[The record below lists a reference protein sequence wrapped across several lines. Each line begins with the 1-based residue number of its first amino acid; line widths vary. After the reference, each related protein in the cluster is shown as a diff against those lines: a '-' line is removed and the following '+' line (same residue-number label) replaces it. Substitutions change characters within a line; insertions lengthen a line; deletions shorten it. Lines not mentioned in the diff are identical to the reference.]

1 MARKIR
7 FGQTMRAL
15 DHVLDLILP
24 MNRLSK
30 LTKRN
35 VLWGMAAIILLSVS
49 FAPVPPSMVVVI
61 DAGHGGADPGNLG
74 TKRYR
79 TTEKEVTLDVA
90 LLLRNYIRERFA
102 DVKIVMTRDADEFP
116 SLKRR
121 VAIANENQADLFI
134 SIHCDAFDNPQAKGS
149 STFVMGMHKSE
160 ESLRVAMKENASI
173 YQEDDYETRYAG
185 FNPDDP
191 DTYIALSLKQSV
203 YLNQSL
209 EFGSLIQNQFAN
221 RVGRNDR
228 GVKQAGYYV
237 ISFTNM
243 PSVLVELGFLTNP
256 KEEDFLNSQRGK
268 ELMASALL
276 RAFRTYKEKH
286 HPGPDIHESSPATTP
301 SADEKVETIE
311 SEVTAGPPFIS
322 PTYRIQILA
331 SQAPLST
338 DDSRLYQVGPVV
350 EYISNGLFK
359 YAVGTFNS
367 SIEASLQKSKI
378 QKQGFPDAF
387 VVKFEGKTWEEQGVK
402 PLSKN

>member
-1 MARKIR
+1 
-7 FGQTMRAL
+7 
-15 DHVLDLILP
+15 
-24 MNRLSK
+24 
-30 LTKRN
+30 
-35 VLWGMAAIILLSVS
+35 
-49 FAPVPPSMVVVI
+49 MVVVI

-90 LLLRNYIRERFA
+90 LLLRKYIQERFP
-102 DVKIVMTRDADEFP
+102 DVKIVMTRERDEYP
-116 SLKRR
+116 SLQRR
-121 VAIANENQADLFI
+121 VALANETQADLFI
-134 SIHCDAFDNPQAKGS
+134 SIHCDAFDNPKARGS

-191 DTYIALSLKQSV
+191 DTYIALALKQSV

-209 EFGSLIQNQFAN
+209 ELGSLIQNQFSN
-221 RVGRNDR
+221 RVGRKDR

-256 KEEDFLNSQRGK
+256 EEEDFLNSQNGK

-286 HPGPDIHESSPATTP
+286 HPGPAAPEPAP
-301 SADEKVETIE
+301 APQPAPEEPAAPAAAAPNPD
-311 SEVTAGPPFIS
+311 APLAS

-331 SQAPLST
+331 SQDPLST
-338 DDSRLYQVGPVV
+338 DDSRLAGVGPVV
-350 EYISNGLFK
+350 EYIRNGLYK
-359 YAVGTFNS
+359 YAVGSFDS
-367 SIEASLQKSKI
+367 SVEASLQKSQI
-378 QKQGFPDAF
+378 QNQGFPDAF

-402 PLSKN
+402 PLTKN

>member
-1 MARKIR
+1 
-7 FGQTMRAL
+7 
-15 DHVLDLILP
+15 
-24 MNRLSK
+24 
-30 LTKRN
+30 
-35 VLWGMAAIILLSVS
+35 
-49 FAPVPPSMVVVI
+49 MVVVI

-90 LLLRNYIRERFA
+90 LLLRKYISERFP
-102 DVKIVMTRDADEFP
+102 DVKIVMTRERDEYP
-116 SLKRR
+116 SLQRR
-121 VAIANENQADLFI
+121 VAMANETQADLFI
-134 SIHCDAFDNPQAKGS
+134 SIHCDAFDNPQARGS

-191 DTYIALSLKQSV
+191 DTYIALALKQSV

-209 EFGSLIQNQFAN
+209 ELGSLIQNQFAD
-221 RVGRNDR
+221 RVGRKDR

-256 KEEDFLNSQRGK
+256 EEEDFLNSQNGK

-286 HPGPDIHESSPATTP
+286 HPGPSARQPQPTPQPAPEEQPEPVATP
-301 SADEKVETIE
+301 ASAN
-311 SEVTAGPPFIS
+311 APLAS

-331 SQAPLST
+331 SQDPLST
-338 DDSRLYQVGPVV
+338 DDSRLADVGPVV
-350 EYISNGLFK
+350 EYIRNGLYK
-359 YAVGTFNS
+359 YAVGSFDS
-367 SIEASLQKSKI
+367 SVEASLQKSKI
-378 QKQGFPDAF
+378 QQQGFPDAF
-387 VVKFEGKTWEEQGVK
+387 VVKFEGTTWEEQGVK
-402 PLSKN
+402 PLRKN

>member
-1 MARKIR
+1 
-7 FGQTMRAL
+7 
-15 DHVLDLILP
+15 
-24 MNRLSK
+24 
-30 LTKRN
+30 
-35 VLWGMAAIILLSVS
+35 
-49 FAPVPPSMVVVI
+49 MVVVI

-90 LLLRNYIRERFA
+90 LLLRKYISERFP
-102 DVKIVMTRDADEFP
+102 DVKIVMTRERDEFP
-116 SLKRR
+116 SLKKR
-121 VAIANENQADLFI
+121 VAIANETQADLFI
-134 SIHCDAFDNPQAKGS
+134 SIHCDAFDNPQARGS

-191 DTYIALSLKQSV
+191 DTYIALALKQSV

-209 EFGSLIQNQFAN
+209 ELGSLIQNQFAD
-221 RVGRNDR
+221 RVGRKDR

-256 KEEDFLNSQRGK
+256 EEEDFLNSQNGK

-286 HPGPDIHESSPATTP
+286 HPGPPAQEPTPAPEEQPEPVAATP
-301 SADEKVETIE
+301 SADAPLT
-311 SEVTAGPPFIS
+311 S

-331 SQAPLST
+331 SQDPLST
-338 DDSRLYQVGPVV
+338 DDSRLADVGPVV
-350 EYISNGLFK
+350 EYIRNGLYK
-359 YAVGTFNS
+359 YAVGSFGS
-367 SIEASLQKSKI
+367 SVEASLHKSKI
-378 QKQGFPDAF
+378 QQQGFPDAF
-387 VVKFEGKTWEEQGVK
+387 VVKFEGTTWEEQGVK
-402 PLSKN
+402 PLRKN

>member
-1 MARKIR
+1 
-7 FGQTMRAL
+7 
-15 DHVLDLILP
+15 
-24 MNRLSK
+24 
-30 LTKRN
+30 
-35 VLWGMAAIILLSVS
+35 MAAIILLSVS

-90 LLLRNYIRERFA
+90 LLLRKYISERFP
-102 DVKIVMTRDADEFP
+102 DVKIVMTRVGDEFP
-116 SLKRR
+116 SLKKR
-121 VAIANENQADLFI
+121 VAIANETQADLFI
-134 SIHCDAFDNPQAKGS
+134 SIHCDAFENPKARGS

-191 DTYIALSLKQSV
+191 DTYIALALKQSV

-209 EFGSLIQNQFAN
+209 ELGSLIQNQFAD
-221 RVGRNDR
+221 RVGRKDR

-256 KEEDFLNSQRGK
+256 EEEDFLNSENGK

-286 HPGPDIHESSPATTP
+286 HPGPPEVEPEPTP
-301 SADEKVETIE
+301 ETKPEAVAGSQPNSKPEADRSLT
-311 SEVTAGPPFIS
+311 S

-331 SQAPLST
+331 SQDPLST
-338 DDSRLYQVGPVV
+338 DDSRLGDAGPVV
-350 EYISNGLFK
+350 EYIRNGLYK
-359 YAVGTFNS
+359 YAVGSFGS
-367 SIEASLQKSKI
+367 SVEASLHKSKI
-378 QKQGFPDAF
+378 QQQGFPDAF
-387 VVKFEGKTWEEQGVK
+387 VVKFEGTTWEEQGVK
-402 PLSKN
+402 PLRKN

>member
-1 MARKIR
+1 
-7 FGQTMRAL
+7 
-15 DHVLDLILP
+15 
-24 MNRLSK
+24 
-30 LTKRN
+30 
-35 VLWGMAAIILLSVS
+35 
-49 FAPVPPSMVVVI
+49 MVVVI

-90 LLLRNYIRERFA
+90 LLLRKYISERFP
-102 DVKIVMTRDADEFP
+102 DVKIVMTRERDEFP
-116 SLKRR
+116 SLKKR
-121 VAIANENQADLFI
+121 VAIANETQADLFI
-134 SIHCDAFDNPQAKGS
+134 SIHCDAFDNPQARGS

-191 DTYIALSLKQSV
+191 DTYIALALKQSV

-209 EFGSLIQNQFAN
+209 ELGSLIQNQFAD
-221 RVGRNDR
+221 RVGRKDR

-256 KEEDFLNSQRGK
+256 EEEDFLNSQNGK

-286 HPGPDIHESSPATTP
+286 HPGPPAQEPTPAPEEQPEPVAATP
-301 SADEKVETIE
+301 SADVPLT
-311 SEVTAGPPFIS
+311 S

-331 SQAPLST
+331 SQDPLST
-338 DDSRLYQVGPVV
+338 DDSRLADVGPVV
-350 EYISNGLFK
+350 EYIRNGLYK
-359 YAVGTFNS
+359 YAVGSFDS
-367 SIEASLQKSKI
+367 SVEASLQKSKI
-378 QKQGFPDAF
+378 QQRGFPDAF
-387 VVKFEGKTWEEQGVK
+387 VVKFEGTTWEEQGVK
-402 PLSKN
+402 PLRKN

>member
-1 MARKIR
+1 
-7 FGQTMRAL
+7 
-15 DHVLDLILP
+15 
-24 MNRLSK
+24 
-30 LTKRN
+30 
-35 VLWGMAAIILLSVS
+35 MAAIILLSVS

-61 DAGHGGADPGNLG
+61 DAGHGGTDPGNLG

-90 LLLRNYIRERFA
+90 LLLRKYIRERFP
-102 DVKIVMTRDADEFP
+102 DVKIVMTRDGDEFP
-116 SLKRR
+116 SLKKR
-121 VAIANENQADLFI
+121 VAIANETQADLFI
-134 SIHCDAFDNPQAKGS
+134 SIHCDAFDNPKARGS

-191 DTYIALSLKQSV
+191 DTYIALALKQSV

-209 EFGSLIQNQFAN
+209 ELGSLIQNQFSD
-221 RVGRNDR
+221 RIGRKDR

-256 KEEDFLNSQRGK
+256 EEEDFLNSQNGK

-286 HPGPDIHESSPATTP
+286 HPGATAPEPAPAPQPAPEEPAAPVAAASNPDAPLA
-301 SADEKVETIE
+301 
-311 SEVTAGPPFIS
+311 S

-331 SQAPLST
+331 SQDPLST
-338 DDSRLYQVGPVV
+338 DDSRLAQVGPVV
-350 EYISNGLFK
+350 EYIRNGLYK
-359 YAVGTFNS
+359 YAVGSYDS
-367 SIEASLQKSKI
+367 SVEASLQKSQI
-378 QKQGFPDAF
+378 QNQGFPDAF

-402 PLSKN
+402 PLAKN

>member
-1 MARKIR
+1 
-7 FGQTMRAL
+7 
-15 DHVLDLILP
+15 
-24 MNRLSK
+24 
-30 LTKRN
+30 
-35 VLWGMAAIILLSVS
+35 MAAIILLSVS

-90 LLLRNYIRERFA
+90 LLLRKYISERFP
-102 DVKIVMTRDADEFP
+102 DVKIVMTRDGDEFP
-116 SLKRR
+116 SLKKR
-121 VAIANENQADLFI
+121 VAIANETQADLFI
-134 SIHCDAFDNPQAKGS
+134 SIHCDAFDNPKARGS

-191 DTYIALSLKQSV
+191 DTYIALALKQSV

-209 EFGSLIQNQFAN
+209 ELGSLIQNQFSN
-221 RVGRNDR
+221 RVGRRDR

-256 KEEDFLNSQRGK
+256 EEEDFLNSQNGK

-286 HPGPDIHESSPATTP
+286 HPGPAAPEPAP
-301 SADEKVETIE
+301 APQPAPEEPGAPVAAASNPDAPL
-311 SEVTAGPPFIS
+311 AS

-331 SQAPLST
+331 SQDPLST
-338 DDSRLYQVGPVV
+338 DDSRLAGVGPVV
-350 EYISNGLFK
+350 EYIRNGLYK
-359 YAVGTFNS
+359 YAVGSYDS
-367 SIEASLQKSKI
+367 SVEASLQKSQI
-378 QKQGFPDAF
+378 QNQGFPDAF

-402 PLSKN
+402 PLAKN

>member
-1 MARKIR
+1 
-7 FGQTMRAL
+7 
-15 DHVLDLILP
+15 
-24 MNRLSK
+24 
-30 LTKRN
+30 
-35 VLWGMAAIILLSVS
+35 MAAIILLSVS

-90 LLLRNYIRERFA
+90 LLLRKYIQERFP
-102 DVKIVMTRDADEFP
+102 DVKIVMTRERDEYP
-116 SLKRR
+116 SLQRR
-121 VAIANENQADLFI
+121 VALANETQADLFI
-134 SIHCDAFDNPQAKGS
+134 SIHCDAFDNPKARGS

-191 DTYIALSLKQSV
+191 DTYIALALKQSV

-209 EFGSLIQNQFAN
+209 ELGSLIQNQFSD
-221 RVGRNDR
+221 RVGRKDR

-256 KEEDFLNSQRGK
+256 EEEDFLNSQNGK

-286 HPGPDIHESSPATTP
+286 HPGPAAPEPAP
-301 SADEKVETIE
+301 APQPEPEEPAEPVAAASNPNAPL
-311 SEVTAGPPFIS
+311 AS

-331 SQAPLST
+331 SQDPLST
-338 DDSRLYQVGPVV
+338 DDSRLAGVGPVV
-350 EYISNGLFK
+350 EYIRNGLYK
-359 YAVGTFNS
+359 YAVGSFDS
-367 SIEASLQKSKI
+367 SVEASLQKSQI
-378 QKQGFPDAF
+378 QNQGFTDAF

-402 PLSKN
+402 PLAKN

>member
-1 MARKIR
+1 
-7 FGQTMRAL
+7 MRAL
-15 DHVLDLILP
+15 DHVLDLNLP
-24 MNRLSK
+24 MKRLSK
-30 LTKRN
+30 LTKRT
-35 VLWGMAAIILLSVS
+35 VLCGMAAIILLSVS

-90 LLLRNYIRERFA
+90 LLLRKYISERFP
-102 DVKIVMTRDADEFP
+102 DVKIVMTRDGDEFP
-116 SLKRR
+116 SLKKR
-121 VAIANENQADLFI
+121 VAIANETQADLFI
-134 SIHCDAFDNPQAKGS
+134 SIHCDAFDNPKARGS

-191 DTYIALSLKQSV
+191 DTYIALALKQSV

-209 EFGSLIQNQFAN
+209 ELGSLIQNQFSD
-221 RVGRNDR
+221 RVGRKDR

-256 KEEDFLNSQRGK
+256 EEEDFLNSQNGK

-286 HPGPDIHESSPATTP
+286 HPGPAAPEPAP
-301 SADEKVETIE
+301 APQPAPEEPAAPAAAASNPDAPL
-311 SEVTAGPPFIS
+311 AS

-331 SQAPLST
+331 SQDPLST
-338 DDSRLYQVGPVV
+338 DDSRLAHVGPVV
-350 EYISNGLFK
+350 EYIRNGLYK
-359 YAVGTFNS
+359 YAVGSFDS
-367 SIEASLQKSKI
+367 SVEASLQKSQI
-378 QKQGFPDAF
+378 QNQGFPDAF

-402 PLSKN
+402 PLTKN

>member
-1 MARKIR
+1 
-7 FGQTMRAL
+7 
-15 DHVLDLILP
+15 
-24 MNRLSK
+24 
-30 LTKRN
+30 
-35 VLWGMAAIILLSVS
+35 
-49 FAPVPPSMVVVI
+49 MVVVI

-90 LLLRNYIRERFA
+90 LLLRKYISERFP
-102 DVKIVMTRDADEFP
+102 DVKIVMTRERDEFP
-116 SLKRR
+116 SLKKR
-121 VAIANENQADLFI
+121 VAIANETQADLFI
-134 SIHCDAFDNPQAKGS
+134 SIHCDAFDNPQARGS

-191 DTYIALSLKQSV
+191 DTYIALALKQSV

-209 EFGSLIQNQFAN
+209 ELGSLIQNQFAD
-221 RVGRNDR
+221 RVGRKDR

-256 KEEDFLNSQRGK
+256 EEEDFLNSQNGK

-286 HPGPDIHESSPATTP
+286 HPGPPAQEPTPAPEEQPEPVAATP
-301 SADEKVETIE
+301 SADAPLT
-311 SEVTAGPPFIS
+311 S
-322 PTYRIQILA
+322 PTYRIQVLA
-331 SQAPLST
+331 SQDPLST
-338 DDSRLYQVGPVV
+338 DDSRLADVGPVV
-350 EYISNGLFK
+350 EYIRNGLYK
-359 YAVGTFNS
+359 YAVGSFDS
-367 SIEASLQKSKI
+367 SVEASLQKSKI
-378 QKQGFPDAF
+378 QQRGFPDAF
-387 VVKFEGKTWEEQGVK
+387 VVKFEGTTWEEQGVK
-402 PLSKN
+402 PLRKN

>member
-1 MARKIR
+1 
-7 FGQTMRAL
+7 
-15 DHVLDLILP
+15 
-24 MNRLSK
+24 
-30 LTKRN
+30 
-35 VLWGMAAIILLSVS
+35 MAAIILLSVS

-90 LLLRNYIRERFA
+90 LLLRKYIQERFP
-102 DVKIVMTRDADEFP
+102 DVKIVMTRERDEYP
-116 SLKRR
+116 SLQRR
-121 VAIANENQADLFI
+121 VALANETQADLFI
-134 SIHCDAFDNPQAKGS
+134 SIHCDAFDNPKARGS

-191 DTYIALSLKQSV
+191 DTYIALALKQSV

-209 EFGSLIQNQFAN
+209 ELGSLIQNQFSD
-221 RVGRNDR
+221 RVGRKDR

-256 KEEDFLNSQRGK
+256 EEEDFLNSQNGK

-286 HPGPDIHESSPATTP
+286 HPGPAAPEPAP
-301 SADEKVETIE
+301 APQPAAEEPAEPVAAVSNPNAPL
-311 SEVTAGPPFIS
+311 AS

-331 SQAPLST
+331 SQDPLST
-338 DDSRLYQVGPVV
+338 DDSRLAGVGPVV
-350 EYISNGLFK
+350 EYIRNGLYK
-359 YAVGTFNS
+359 YAVGSFDS
-367 SIEASLQKSKI
+367 SVEASLQKSQI
-378 QKQGFPDAF
+378 QNQGFTDAF

-402 PLSKN
+402 PLAKN

>member
-1 MARKIR
+1 
-7 FGQTMRAL
+7 
-15 DHVLDLILP
+15 
-24 MNRLSK
+24 
-30 LTKRN
+30 
-35 VLWGMAAIILLSVS
+35 MAAIILLSVS

-90 LLLRNYIRERFA
+90 LLLRKYIQERFP
-102 DVKIVMTRDADEFP
+102 DVKIVMTRERDEYP
-116 SLKRR
+116 SLQRR
-121 VAIANENQADLFI
+121 VALANETQADLFI
-134 SIHCDAFDNPQAKGS
+134 SIHCDAFDNPKARGS

-185 FNPDDP
+185 FNPNDP
-191 DTYIALSLKQSV
+191 DTYIALALKQSV

-209 EFGSLIQNQFAN
+209 ELGSLIQNQFSD
-221 RVGRNDR
+221 RVGRKDR

-256 KEEDFLNSQRGK
+256 EEEDFLNSQNGK

-286 HPGPDIHESSPATTP
+286 HPGPAAPEPAP
-301 SADEKVETIE
+301 APQPEPEEPAEPVAAASNPNAPL
-311 SEVTAGPPFIS
+311 AS

-331 SQAPLST
+331 SQDPLST
-338 DDSRLYQVGPVV
+338 DDSRLAGVGPVV
-350 EYISNGLFK
+350 EYIRNGLYK
-359 YAVGTFNS
+359 YAVGSFDS
-367 SIEASLQKSKI
+367 SVEASLQKSQI
-378 QKQGFPDAF
+378 QNQGFTDAF

-402 PLSKN
+402 PLAKN

>member
-1 MARKIR
+1 
-7 FGQTMRAL
+7 
-15 DHVLDLILP
+15 
-24 MNRLSK
+24 
-30 LTKRN
+30 
-35 VLWGMAAIILLSVS
+35 MAAIILLSVS

-90 LLLRNYIRERFA
+90 LLLRKYIQERFP
-102 DVKIVMTRDADEFP
+102 DVKIVMTRERDEYP
-116 SLKRR
+116 SLQRR
-121 VAIANENQADLFI
+121 VALANETQADLFI
-134 SIHCDAFDNPQAKGS
+134 SIHCDAFDNPKARGS

-191 DTYIALSLKQSV
+191 DTYIALALKQSV

-209 EFGSLIQNQFAN
+209 ELGSLIQNQFSD
-221 RVGRNDR
+221 RIGRKDR

-256 KEEDFLNSQRGK
+256 EEEDFLNSQNGK

-286 HPGPDIHESSPATTP
+286 HPGPAAPEPAPAPQPAIEEPTAPAAATSSPDAP
-301 SADEKVETIE
+301 LA
-311 SEVTAGPPFIS
+311 S

-331 SQAPLST
+331 SQDPLST
-338 DDSRLYQVGPVV
+338 DDSRLANVGPVV
-350 EYISNGLFK
+350 EYIRNGLYK
-359 YAVGTFNS
+359 YAVGSFDS
-367 SIEASLQKSKI
+367 SVEASFQKSQI
-378 QKQGFPDAF
+378 QNQGFPDAF

-402 PLSKN
+402 PLAKN

>member
-1 MARKIR
+1 
-7 FGQTMRAL
+7 
-15 DHVLDLILP
+15 
-24 MNRLSK
+24 
-30 LTKRN
+30 
-35 VLWGMAAIILLSVS
+35 MAAIILLSVS

-90 LLLRNYIRERFA
+90 LLLRKYIQERFP
-102 DVKIVMTRDADEFP
+102 DVKIVMTRERDEYP
-116 SLKRR
+116 SLQRR
-121 VAIANENQADLFI
+121 VALANETQADLFI
-134 SIHCDAFDNPQAKGS
+134 SIHCDAFDNPKARGS

-191 DTYIALSLKQSV
+191 DTYIALALKQSV

-209 EFGSLIQNQFAN
+209 ELGSLIQNQFSD
-221 RVGRNDR
+221 RVGRKDR

-256 KEEDFLNSQRGK
+256 EEEDFLNSQNGK

-286 HPGPDIHESSPATTP
+286 HPGPAAPEPAPAPQPAPEEPAAPLAAASNPDTP
-301 SADEKVETIE
+301 LA
-311 SEVTAGPPFIS
+311 S

-331 SQAPLST
+331 SQDPLST
-338 DDSRLYQVGPVV
+338 DDSRLAGVGPVV
-350 EYISNGLFK
+350 EYIRNGLYK
-359 YAVGTFNS
+359 YAVGSYDS
-367 SIEASLQKSKI
+367 SVEASLQKSQI
-378 QKQGFPDAF
+378 QNQGFPDAF

-402 PLSKN
+402 PLAKN